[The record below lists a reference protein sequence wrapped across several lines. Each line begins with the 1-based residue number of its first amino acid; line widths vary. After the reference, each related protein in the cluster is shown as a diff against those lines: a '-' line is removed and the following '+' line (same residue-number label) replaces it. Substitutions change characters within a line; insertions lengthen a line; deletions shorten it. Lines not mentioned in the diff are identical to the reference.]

1 MERGSPRLPWPPL
14 CLLFGKHGASP
25 GFKSRIMQTSTSLPR
40 SAEALPK
47 RRLRLNWP
55 RGLVVALAAL
65 AIFVPLL
72 LIFYQS
78 FLSAPF
84 FAPVKELTLD
94 SYRFIFDDPDFRQ
107 AFANG
112 FMLAA
117 GLTVIAVPLGGMLAF
132 LMVRT
137 DLPGRGWFAPALMVP
152 IFVSPMVIGFGYVVS
167 MGPVGFYTVWVKH
180 LLAWFG
186 FEGDPWNI
194 YAFPSIVLIAGL
206 THVPHVYLYASAALR
221 SLGSDVEEA
230 ARVAG
235 ASPLQVAL
243 NVSLPMI
250 MPALAY
256 SGVLVFFLG
265 FEVFGLVLV
274 LGDPEG
280 HLVLPTYL
288 YKLTNKLGTPS
299 YHLMAAVAVCLVAV
313 TMPLVMLQ
321 RWLLRSANKYVAIKG
336 KGARQKALPLG
347 KWRWVAFAL
356 IAGWLVFTVLIP
368 LSGIALRTFVSH
380 WGDGID
386 LLDVLTLQ
394 NLRDVWDQ
402 PSLVRGIV
410 NTVAIGV
417 IGGALAVACYTAIA
431 LAMHRK
437 QDGITRFLDYSVLV
451 PRAVPGLLAG
461 LSFLWVFLF
470 VPSLLDSLFK
480 GSDNFFALW
489 MTDSFIPALRSLRS
503 TIFSV
508 WLAYSVVWLAYGL
521 RLINTALLQ
530 VGPELEEAARAV
542 GAPRARVTR
551 DVTLPLVRYG
561 LIGAWLMVFLI
572 FEREYS
578 TGVYLLSPGTEV
590 IGSMIVSLWAAGAV
604 ELVAALSFINITLVA
619 VGLGIALRFGLK
631 LHD

>member
-1 MERGSPRLPWPPL
+1 MHTPTLSRERTTL
-14 CLLFGKHGASP
+14 A
-25 GFKSRIMQTSTSLPR
+25 LPR
-40 SAEALPK
+40 PGRFARFNL
-47 RRLRLNWP
+47 P
-55 RGLVVALAAL
+55 RGIVVGLALL

-84 FAPVKELTLD
+84 FAPMKVLSLEP
-94 SYRFIFDDPDFRQ
+94 YRFIFDDPDFRE
-107 AFANG
+107 AFVNG
-112 FMLAA
+112 FLLAA
-117 GLTVIAVPLGGMLAF
+117 GLAIIAVPLGAMLAF

-137 DLPGRGWFAPALMVP
+137 DLPGRSWFAPLLLVP
-152 IFVSPMVIGFGYVVS
+152 IFVSPMVIAFGYVVS
-167 MGPVGFYTVWVKH
+167 MGPVGFYTLWVRE
-180 LLAWFG
+180 LIG
-186 FEGDPWNI
+186 VQPWNV
-194 YAFPSIVLIAGL
+194 YAFPSIIIIAGL

-280 HLVLPTYL
+280 HLVLATYL

-313 TMPLVMLQ
+313 TMPLVFIQ
-321 RWLLRSANKYVAIKG
+321 RWMLKSANKYVSIKG
-336 KGARQKALPLG
+336 KGARMKALPLG
-347 KWRWVAFAL
+347 RWKWLAVAL
-356 IAGWLVFTVLIP
+356 IVAWLLFTVIVP
-368 LSGIALRTFVSH
+368 ISGIALRAFVSH
-380 WGDGID
+380 WGDGVR
-386 LLDVLTLQ
+386 LLDVLTVEHFLDIW
-394 NLRDVWDQ
+394 NQ
-402 PSLVRGIV
+402 PALMRGIL
-410 NTVAIGV
+410 NTVLIGV
-417 IGGALAVACYTAIA
+417 IGGAVAVACYSCIA

-437 QDGITRFLDYSVLV
+437 PDGITRLLDYSVLV
-451 PRAVPGLLAG
+451 PRAIPGLLAG

-470 VPSLLDSLFK
+470 VPAALDNLLK
-480 GSDNFFALW
+480 WMDNDGARWL
-489 MTDSFIPALRSLRS
+489 SENFIPQLRALRS

-508 WLAYSVVWLAYGL
+508 WLAYSVVWMAYGL
-521 RLINTALLQ
+521 RLITTALLQ

-542 GAPRARVTR
+542 GASRGQVTR
-551 DVTLPLVRYG
+551 DITLPLVRFG

-590 IGSMIVSLWAAGAV
+590 IGAMIVSMWGAGAV
-604 ELVAALSFINITLVA
+604 DLVAALSFINITLVA
-619 VGLGIALRFGLK
+619 IGLGIALRFGVK

>member
-1 MERGSPRLPWPPL
+1 
-14 CLLFGKHGASP
+14 
-25 GFKSRIMQTSTSLPR
+25 MQTLSSN
-40 SAEALPK
+40 SGALPI
-47 RRLRLNWP
+47 RRTRFRLNWP
-55 RGLVVALAAL
+55 RGVVVALTAL

-84 FAPVKELTLD
+84 FAPVKTLTLD
-94 SYRFIFDDPDFRQ
+94 SYRFIFDDSDFRQ
-107 AFANG
+107 AFVNG
-112 FMLAA
+112 FYLAS
-117 GLTVIAVPLGGMLAF
+117 GLALIAVPLGGMLAF

-137 DLPGRGWFAPALMVP
+137 DLPGRAWIAPMLLVP
-152 IFVSPMVIGFGYVVS
+152 IFVSPMVIAFGYVVS
-167 MGPVGFYTVWVKH
+167 MGPVGFYTVWVRN
-180 LLAWFG
+180 LLSVVG
-186 FEGDPWNI
+186 FEGDPWNV
-194 YAFPSIVLIAGL
+194 YSFPAIVVIAGL
-206 THVPHVYLYASAALR
+206 THVPHVYLYASAALK

-280 HLVLPTYL
+280 HLVLATYL

-321 RWLLRSANKYVAIKG
+321 RWLLKSANKYVSIKG

-347 KWRWVAFAL
+347 KWRWIAFAL
-356 IAGWLVFTVLIP
+356 IAFWLLFTVIVP

-380 WGDGID
+380 WGDGVK
-386 LLDVLTLQ
+386 LMEVLTLQ
-394 NLRDVWDQ
+394 NFRDVWNQ

-410 NTVAIGV
+410 NTVLIGV
-417 IGGALAVACYTAIA
+417 IGGALAVVCYSAIA

-437 QDGITRFLDYSVLV
+437 NDGITRFLDYSVLV

-470 VPSLLDSLFK
+470 VPSLLDNFLK
-480 GSDNFFALW
+480 GFDNDVARWLS
-489 MTDSFIPALRSLRS
+489 DSFIPQLRSLRS

-508 WLAYSVVWLAYGL
+508 WLAYSVVWMAYGL
-521 RLINTALLQ
+521 RLITTALLQ

-542 GAPRARVTR
+542 GAQRGQVTR
-551 DVTLPLVRYG
+551 DVTLPLVKYG
-561 LIGAWLMVFLI
+561 LLGAWLMVFLI

-590 IGSMIVSLWAAGAV
+590 IGSMIVSMWAAGAV

-619 VGLGIALRFGLK
+619 IGLGIALRFGIK

>member
-1 MERGSPRLPWPPL
+1 
-14 CLLFGKHGASP
+14 
-25 GFKSRIMQTSTSLPR
+25 MQNLV
-40 SAEALPK
+40 LPK
-47 RRLRLNWP
+47 RTIGINWP
-55 RGLVVALAAL
+55 RGVVVALAAV
-65 AIFVPLL
+65 AIFLPLL

-84 FAPVKELTLD
+84 FAPVKTFSLD
-94 SYRFIFDDPDFRQ
+94 PYRFIFDDPDFRE
-107 AFANG
+107 AFVNG

-117 GLTVIAVPLGGMLAF
+117 GLAIIAVPLGGMLAF

-137 DLPGRGWFAPALMVP
+137 DLPARGWIAPLLLVP
-152 IFVSPMVIGFGYVVS
+152 IFVSPMVIAFGYVVS
-167 MGPVGFYTVWVKH
+167 MGPVGFYTLWVKQV
-180 LLAWFG
+180 LELVG
-186 FEGDPWNI
+186 YQGDPWNV
-194 YAFPSIVLIAGL
+194 YAFPSIVVIAGL
-206 THVPHVYLYASAALR
+206 THVPHVYLYASAALK

-230 ARVAG
+230 ARVSG

-256 SGVLVFFLG
+256 AAVLVFFLG

-280 HLVLPTYL
+280 HLVLSTYL

-313 TMPLVMLQ
+313 TMPLVMIQ
-321 RWLLRSANKYVAIKG
+321 RWLLKSANKYVSIKG
-336 KGARQKALPLG
+336 KGARQNPLPLG
-347 KWRWVAFAL
+347 KWKWLAFGL
-356 IAGWLVFTVLIP
+356 IALWLAFTIVVPI
-368 LSGIALRTFVSH
+368 SGIFLRAFVSN
-380 WGDGID
+380 WGDGVK

-394 NLRDVWDQ
+394 HFRDIWDQ
-402 PSLVRGIV
+402 PSLMRGIL
-410 NTVAIGV
+410 NTVLIGV
-417 IGGALAVACYTAIA
+417 IGGAIAVVCYCGIA

-437 QDGITRFLDYSVLV
+437 PDGITRFLDYSVLV
-451 PRAVPGLLAG
+451 PRAIPGLLAG

-470 VPSLLDSLFK
+470 VPLVLENFLK
-480 GSDNFFALW
+480 GFDNGIAQWLVENL
-489 MTDSFIPALRSLRS
+489 IPQLRALRS

-521 RLINTALLQ
+521 RMITTALLQ
-530 VGPELEEAARAV
+530 VGPELEEAARTA
-542 GAPRARVTR
+542 GAGRGQVTR

-590 IGSMIVSLWAAGAV
+590 IGAMIVSMWGAGAV
-604 ELVAALSFINITLVA
+604 DLVAALSFINITLVA

>member
-1 MERGSPRLPWPPL
+1 
-14 CLLFGKHGASP
+14 
-25 GFKSRIMQTSTSLPR
+25 MQTHPLQPTAPLQLELPR
-40 SAEALPK
+40 PSG
-47 RRLRLNWP
+47 RINWN
-55 RGLVVALAAL
+55 RGIVVTLTLL
-65 AIFVPLL
+65 AIFVPLT

-78 FLSAPF
+78 VLSAPF
-84 FAPVKELTLD
+84 FSPARELSLEP
-94 SYRFIFDDPDFRQ
+94 YRFIFDDPDFRQ
-107 AFANG
+107 AFING
-112 FMLAA
+112 FMLAC
-117 GLTVIAVPLGGMLAF
+117 GLALIAVPLGGMLAF

-137 DLPGRGWFAPALMVP
+137 DLPGRNWIAPLLLVP
-152 IFVSPMVIGFGYVVS
+152 IFVSPMVVAFGYVVS
-167 MGPVGFYTVWVKH
+167 MGPVGFYTVWVKQ
-180 LLAWFG
+180 LIG
-186 FEGDPWNI
+186 VQPWNV
-194 YAFPSIVLIAGL
+194 YAFPSIIVIAGL
-206 THVPHVYLYASAALR
+206 THVPHVYLYASAALK

-280 HLVLPTYL
+280 HLVLATYL

-321 RWLLRSANKYVAIKG
+321 RWLLKSANKYVSIKG

-347 KWRWVAFAL
+347 KWKWVAFAL
-356 IAGWLVFTVLIP
+356 IAAWLVFTIIVPI
-368 LSGIALRTFVSH
+368 SGIVLRAFVTH
-380 WGDGID
+380 WGEGVK
-386 LLDVLTLQ
+386 LLDVLTLAHF
-394 NLRDVWDQ
+394 RDIYEQ
-402 PSLVRGIV
+402 PSLVRGIT
-410 NTVAIGV
+410 NTVLIGV
-417 IGGALAVACYTAIA
+417 IGGAVAVLCYSGIA

-437 QDGITRFLDYSVLV
+437 PDGITRVLDYSVLV

-470 VPSLLDSLFK
+470 VPALLDNGLKMFDNDVARWL
-480 GSDNFFALW
+480 SDNL
-489 MTDSFIPALRSLRS
+489 IPQLRALRS

-508 WLAYSVVWLAYGL
+508 WLAYSVVWMAYGL
-521 RLINTALLQ
+521 RLITTALLQ
-530 VGPELEEAARAV
+530 VGPELEEAARAA
-542 GAPRARVTR
+542 GANRGQVTR
-551 DVTLPLVRYG
+551 DVTLPLIKYG
-561 LIGAWLMVFLI
+561 LLGAWLMVFLI

-590 IGSMIVSLWAAGAV
+590 IGAMLVSLWAGGSTD
-604 ELVAALSFINITLVA
+604 LVAALSFINITLVA
-619 VGLGIALRFGLK
+619 IGLGIALRFGVK
-631 LHD
+631 LHN

>member
-1 MERGSPRLPWPPL
+1 
-14 CLLFGKHGASP
+14 
-25 GFKSRIMQTSTSLPR
+25 MQTLSSTPGTLPI
-40 SAEALPK
+40 
-47 RRLRLNWP
+47 RRARFRLNWP
-55 RGLVVALAAL
+55 RGVVVALAAL
-65 AIFVPLL
+65 AIFLPLL

-84 FAPVKELTLD
+84 FAPVKTLTLD
-94 SYRFIFDDPDFRQ
+94 SYRFIFDDSDFRQ
-107 AFANG
+107 AFVNG
-112 FMLAA
+112 FYLAS
-117 GLTVIAVPLGGMLAF
+117 GLALIAVPLGGMLAF

-137 DLPGRGWFAPALMVP
+137 DLPGRAWIAPMLLVP
-152 IFVSPMVIGFGYVVS
+152 IFVSPMVIAFGYVVS
-167 MGPVGFYTVWVKH
+167 MGPVGFYTVWVRN
-180 LLAWFG
+180 LLSVVG
-186 FEGDPWNI
+186 FEGDPWNV
-194 YAFPSIVLIAGL
+194 YSFPAIVVIAGL
-206 THVPHVYLYASAALR
+206 THVPHVYLYASAALK

-280 HLVLPTYL
+280 HLVLATYL

-321 RWLLRSANKYVAIKG
+321 RWLLKSANKYVSIKG

-347 KWRWVAFAL
+347 KWRWIAFAL
-356 IAGWLVFTVLIP
+356 IAFWLLFTVIVP

-380 WGDGID
+380 WGDGVK
-386 LLDVLTLQ
+386 LMEVLTLQ
-394 NLRDVWDQ
+394 NFRDVWSQ
-402 PSLVRGIV
+402 PSLVRGII
-410 NTVAIGV
+410 NTVLIGV
-417 IGGALAVACYTAIA
+417 IGGAFAVVCYSAIA

-437 QDGITRFLDYSVLV
+437 NDGITRFLDYSVLV

-470 VPSLLDSLFK
+470 VPSLLDNFLK
-480 GSDNFFALW
+480 GFDNDVARWLS
-489 MTDSFIPALRSLRS
+489 DSFIPQLRSLRS

-508 WLAYSVVWLAYGL
+508 WLAYSVVWMAYGL
-521 RLINTALLQ
+521 RLITTALLQ

-542 GAPRARVTR
+542 GAQRGQVTR
-551 DVTLPLVRYG
+551 DVTLPLVKYG
-561 LIGAWLMVFLI
+561 LLGAWLMVFLI

-590 IGSMIVSLWAAGAV
+590 IGAMIVSMWGAGAV
-604 ELVAALSFINITLVA
+604 DLVAALSFINITLVA
-619 VGLGIALRFGLK
+619 IGLAIALRFGVK